1 MSFLTLK
8 ADYVQGTYLLDLSVI
23 IQVAKSTLSLKAS
36 FSLNFWQREL
46 MWLFFSSL
54 LVIQQQT
61 PQRCWDKFPKDWQ
74 RWKREWEGLWSSHVT
89 YMWLSEKHH
98 LSHSLFAEFRGA
110 LCPFM
115 TNGGWGHGF
124 VYQLE
129 FGIWL
134 YLWPWFQ
141 AHRGINWPAC
151 CYISC
156 APKQTVHSLLRE

>member
-1 MSFLTLK
+1 
-8 ADYVQGTYLLDLSVI
+8 
-23 IQVAKSTLSLKAS
+23 
-36 FSLNFWQREL
+36 
-46 MWLFFSSL
+46 MWFFFSSL
-54 LVIQQQT
+54 LVVQQQT
-61 PQRCWDKFPKDWQ
+61 PQRCWDKFPKDRQ

-89 YMWLSEKHH
+89 YLWLSEKHH
-98 LSHSLFAEFRGA
+98 LSHSLFAQFRGA

-141 AHRGINWPAC
+141 AHRGINWPAS

-156 APKQTVHSLLRE
+156 APKQTVVSLTVSWIGCVLCHSSHRWEEKVCCWFRVC